1 MTRFALM
8 WELGDNTVLHTI
20 PVDAPPSLS
29 SIAGKVRRKELDEM
43 STDEVRLLDGVVRGR
58 DWHAVL
64 GEVLDGLGCGRGAV
78 REVVCELRPSGE
90 VQVDLA
96 VGRLRMQSLPAED
109 GDEGD
114 DVVGDPVDLSELL
127 EVLAEEAEP
136 LPAAQ
141 APPTLFP
148 QGDGAAALAQLD
160 ALLAA
165 LPAAGAERA
174 QAALNALHAVVPAES
189 GAVLWRTGERLRFVA
204 ATGPKATAVLGVEIN
219 LHQGIAGLVARTGA
233 PLLLR
238 HARHDPNHLRDLD
251 ERTGY
256 RTRALLAAP
265 IGDSLPAQAVI
276 ELINPRV
283 VGGFVGW
290 HREALARAAAALG

>member
-1 MTRFALM
+1 MSRFALM
-8 WELGDNTVLHTI
+8 WELGENTVLHTI
-20 PVDAPPSLS
+20 PVDSPPTLTP
-29 SIAGKVRRKELDEM
+29 IASRVRRKDVDEM

-78 REVVCELRPSGE
+78 REVVCELRPNGE
-90 VQVDLA
+90 VQVELA
-96 VGRLRMQSLPAED
+96 VGRLRMQTLPAED

-114 DVVGDPVDLSELL
+114 DVVGDPVDLSALL
-127 EVLAEEAEP
+127 EELAEEVEAPTEMQP
-136 LPAAQ
+136 RALLPAPA
-141 APPTLFP
+141 
-148 QGDGAAALAQLD
+148 DGAAALAQLD

-165 LPAAGAERA
+165 LPAGGPARA

-189 GAVLWRTGERLRFVA
+189 GAVLWRSGDRLRFVA
-204 ATGPKATAVLGVEIN
+204 ATGPKAAEVLGVEIS
-219 LHQGIAGLVARTGA
+219 LQQGIAGLVARTGT

-238 HARHDPNHLRDLD
+238 HARHDPNHLRALD

-265 IGDSLPAQAVI
+265 VGDRSPAQAVI
-276 ELINPRV
+276 ELINPRAM
-283 VGGFVGW
+283 GGFVGW